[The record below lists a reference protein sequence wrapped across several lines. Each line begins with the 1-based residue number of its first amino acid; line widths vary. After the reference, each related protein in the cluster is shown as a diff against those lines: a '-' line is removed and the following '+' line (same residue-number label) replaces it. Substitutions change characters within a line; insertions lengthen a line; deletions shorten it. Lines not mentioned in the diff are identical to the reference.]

1 MVIDLYLYCNILYLL
16 KILSYLFNI
25 VLYLLFIILSGLP
38 LPPFFNISGS
48 GSYSYFLLTVKAT
61 SDNFYF
67 FDLSLIK
74 VVVFKSLKNLNTSV
88 KIT

>member
-16 KILSYLFNI
+16 KILSYL
-25 VLYLLFIILSGLP
+25 
-38 LPPFFNISGS
+38 FNISGS

-74 VVVFKSLKNLNTSV
+74 VVVFKSLKNQNTSV